1 MEDILFI
8 ITNKNPEDV
17 TDKELWEF
25 QLKIEEA
32 IQHVN
37 KLQQRHRELTGRN
50 YTPPIR
56 LG

>member
-1 MEDILFI
+1 MEDILSI

-17 TDKELWEF
+17 TDKELCKF
-25 QLKIEEA
+25 QIKIEEA
-32 IQHVN
+32 LQRIN

-56 LG
+56 Y